1 MNLEYRKIKDYL
13 VPNIEIS
20 PENKS
25 VNLGKYGR
33 ARERYLKGNKPSYF
47 EHLVMTEQIASHLA
61 GIEHE
66 AKVTLRNK
74 NVEYKNLLDEVA
86 DIKINYP
93 NLQMISEDTDDIS
106 LTKSDCKMIQKLFNL
121 EPDIRNL
128 EDKELFF
135 VGGREAYFYFK
146 NIGILK
152 E

>member
-66 AKVTLRNK
+66 AKEYEELLINQIAEHEKVDEKLKKTNQMKWVQKMNNIK
-74 NVEYKNLLDEVA
+74 NRAEEIVLN
-86 DIKINYP
+86 
-93 NLQMISEDTDDIS
+93 
-106 LTKSDCKMIQKLFNL
+106 
-121 EPDIRNL
+121 
-128 EDKELFF
+128 ELI
-135 VGGREAYFYFK
+135 Y
-146 NIGILK
+146 N
-152 E
+152 